1 MESIAVPRENPVM
14 VQPNREETLESIL
27 RTGVMAVLRL
37 ESIGPLQEVAG
48 ALLAGGVSAIEITMT
63 TPDAL
68 EGVRLLGREFPAA
81 VVGVGTVLDVAACRA
96 AADAGARYMVSPHF
110 DPDVVAVTRDLGCA
124 SFPGAFTPTEILGAW
139 RGGADVVK
147 VFPSAGAGPTYL
159 RDVLAPLPFL
169 KLMPT
174 GGVEPKNVGEWVRMG
189 AACVGAGT
197 LLVPKRA
204 VAEGDWAAI
213 TANARGLVE
222 GVAAARGRK

>member
-1 MESIAVPRENPVM
+1 M
-14 VQPNREETLESIL
+14 VQANREETLERVV

-37 ESIGPLQEVAG
+37 ESIAPLREIAA
-48 ALLAGGVSAIEITMT
+48 ALLAGGVSAVEITMT
-63 TPDAL
+63 TADAL
-68 EGVRLLGREFPAA
+68 EGVRVLAREFPAA

-110 DPDVVAVTRDLGCA
+110 DEDVVAATRELGCA
-124 SFPGAFTPTEILGAW
+124 SFPGAFTPTEILRAW

-147 VFPSAGAGPTYL
+147 VFPSAGVGPAYL

-174 GGVEPKNVGEWVRMG
+174 GGVDAKNAGDWVRAG

-197 LLVPKRA
+197 LLVPKQA
-204 VAEGDWAAI
+204 VAGGDWATI

-222 GVAAARGRK
+222 GVAAARGRQ